1 MPVIDEIHFIFY
13 DRPPTE
19 QLKTDLNQDRE
30 ALRLSRPVSDN
41 IVTSSV
47 RHKGSPSWKCDPGLI
62 ARSIK
67 CHVIIQ
73 SQSRRNARNSENSA
87 AHYFRRHNPNF
98 KNFVLSIALL

>member
-30 ALRLSRPVSDN
+30 ELRLSRPVSDK

-47 RHKGSPSWKCDPGLI
+47 RHKGFSNLEVRSYLI

-67 CHVIIQ
+67 CRVIIQ
-73 SQSRRNARNSENSA
+73 SQSRPNATNSENSA

>member
-30 ALRLSRPVSDN
+30 ALRLSRPVSDK

-47 RHKGSPSWKCDPGLI
+47 
-62 ARSIK
+62 
-67 CHVIIQ
+67 
-73 SQSRRNARNSENSA
+73 
-87 AHYFRRHNPNF
+87 
-98 KNFVLSIALL
+98 

>member
-30 ALRLSRPVSDN
+30 ALRLSRPVSDK

-47 RHKGSPSWKCDPGLI
+47 RHKGFSNLEVRSWLNRSLNKVPCDHSKSKPTQREKL
-62 ARSIK
+62 RKLRCSLF
-67 CHVIIQ
+67 Q
-73 SQSRRNARNSENSA
+73 TPQ
-87 AHYFRRHNPNF
+87 P
-98 KNFVLSIALL
+98 